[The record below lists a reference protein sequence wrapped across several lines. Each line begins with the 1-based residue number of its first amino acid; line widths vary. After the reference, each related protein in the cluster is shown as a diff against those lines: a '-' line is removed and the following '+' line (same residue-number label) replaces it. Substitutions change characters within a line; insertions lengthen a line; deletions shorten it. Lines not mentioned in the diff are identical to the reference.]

1 MLYQVKFNST
11 IAKNVLKAFGELHAR
26 KICHGDIRAENILV
40 RSDNSVVVIDFEL
53 SQANADSDMLK
64 NEILEVK
71 SLLAGLRGVKNQ
83 VWMT

>member
-26 KICHGDIRAENILV
+26 NICHRGVRAENVLV
-40 RSDNSVVVIDFEL
+40 RPDNSVVVIDFEL

-83 VWMT
+83 AWMT